1 VIRHI
6 ILNIIGILSAT
17 FCCGQDTYVKS
28 FKVFDSAFEIGN
40 SLQIDNENIYISL
53 RGKCN
58 GEACSVVS
66 CLNKSG
72 SVKYVKSFE
81 NLYGGNRNTIL
92 LNNDT
97 LYHATYSYP
106 DQWYHFIKLLKQNGE
121 VILKNSYILDTV
133 SIDRMNVEGIL
144 KLASGFVIHGEF
156 VDINNKPSGIIYWI
170 DEIGTPIRTT
180 TYQLPGN
187 FTVNAL
193 QDLQPDGYGNLVF
206 VTVYRDMIFDHTTI
220 IRKLNTEGEVIKD
233 IRIPS
238 DETLDSRPQ
247 LVVNTAGQYVFSHK
261 MDRIPDKGYINPV
274 QLVCTDTSGTIQW
287 IHNYPYK
294 IVGQQPQNL
303 SNDYDIT
310 QITPTSDGGV
320 VITAIIRT
328 NRIQNR
334 FYDDAYIGKFDRFG
348 DLEWERRINVL
359 DDRDTLYDWC
369 ALYDIKEKPDG
380 KGYVAVGSH
389 IPSHDLS
396 TSNIL
401 LVSLD
406 ADGCIEGMVCDG
418 DQIIV
423 STLDVIDLT
432 EDVKKVSL
440 FPNPFYDQLN
450 VDCQDSGYLRIVDI
464 TGKVMM
470 TQQIV
475 PGRTSIDTSNWSSGM
490 YIVHVQDIVGKA
502 SSFKVIKQ

>member
-6 ILNIIGILSAT
+6 ILNIIGVLSAT
-17 FCCGQDTYVKS
+17 FCSGQDTYVKS
-28 FKVFDSAFEIGN
+28 FKVFETNNSEFATVIQTYENDMFVGVHGLCEDRKCLLISKLDNNGN
-40 SLQIDNENIYISL
+40 IIW
-53 RGKCN
+53 
-58 GEACSVVS
+58 
-66 CLNKSG
+66 NKG
-72 SVKYVKSFE
+72 FIRTD
-81 NLYGGNRNTIL
+81 GGNYNFLRL
-92 LNNDT
+92 QNDT
-97 LYHATYSYP
+97 L
-106 DQWYHFIKLLKQNGE
+106 F
-121 VILKNSYILDTV
+121 
-133 SIDRMNVEGIL
+133 
-144 KLASGFVIHGEF
+144 ASGHTDWNTMINQVNVYVINPESGDSLYSANANFDSIAIGNGFANMGLLIFENKLIPYGEIR
-156 VDINNKPSGIIYWI
+156 DTNNIVSGLIHWM
-170 DEIGTPIRTT
+170 DMKGVNLQTK

-206 VTVYRDMIFDHTTI
+206 VMVYQDMIFDHTTV
-220 IRKLNTEGEVIKD
+220 IRKLNANGDVIKD
-233 IRIPS
+233 VRIAS
-238 DETLDSRPQ
+238 NETLDPRPQ
-247 LVVNTAGQYVFSHK
+247 LAVNKVGQYVFSHAK
-261 MDRIPDKGYINPV
+261 WAPGTV
-274 QLVCTDTSGTIQW
+274 QQLVCSDTLGNILW
-287 IHNYPYK
+287 EHDYPLK
-294 IVGQQPQNL
+294 INGQQPQNL
-303 SNDYDIT
+303 SNDYHIT

-334 FYDDAYIGKFDRFG
+334 FYDDAYIGKFDMFG
-348 DLEWERRINVL
+348 TLEWERRINIQNGA
-359 DDRDTLYDWC
+359 DTLYDWC

-440 FPNPFYDQLN
+440 FPNPVHESLQISGLDGDVAFSIYNQVGALVQKGSTSGD
-450 VDCQDSGYLRIVDI
+450 VDVSGLP
-464 TGKVMM
+464 
-470 TQQIV
+470 Q
-475 PGRTSIDTSNWSSGM
+475 GM
-490 YIVHVQDIVGKA
+490 YMLTLTGSNPGDKTVFRFVKM
-502 SSFKVIKQ
+502 